1 MVVGVVGDDGADRQM
16 RNGAIMPVSVIWD
29 ATGERCGCPKVDG
42 TRCWSETNAP
52 LEVFSG
58 HRGFAYKFNLFG
70 FERRGACL
78 ELSFATSVVVVPESP
93 EEGVARVCT
102 VERAEGL

>member
-1 MVVGVVGDDGADRQM
+1 M

-42 TRCWSETNAP
+42 TRCWSETSLL

-58 HRGFAYKFNLFG
+58 NRGFAYKFNLFG
-70 FERRGACL
+70 FERRGAYL
-78 ELSFATSVVVVPESP
+78 QPSFASSVVVVLESP
-93 EEGVARVCT
+93 EESVARACA
-102 VERAEGL
+102 VERAEGV